1 MAPDIFGWLI
11 IGTLGATLLILTIRE
26 DFLRHAGK

>member
-11 IGTLGATLLILTIRE
+11 IGTVGGTLLVLAIRE
-26 DFLRHAGK
+26 DILRHSGK